1 MSNEGWLSVTE
12 VTRHIKRS
20 FEADELLR
28 DVWIR
33 GELSNVKKHSRGHL
47 YFTLKDDQ
55 SRMQSVMFAGN
66 NRFLHFVPED
76 GMNVLIRGEVTV
88 YEPYGQY
95 QLYAKEMQ
103 PDGIGNLYLAFEQ
116 LKEKLA
122 LDGLFSDE
130 HKRTLPRYP
139 EHIGVITSPTGA
151 VIRDIVMTLRRRYP
165 AVKMTLLP
173 AIVQGEDAAPS
184 VARAIKQANASR
196 LFDVL
201 IVGRG
206 GGSIEELWAFNEE
219 IVARAIYESHIPI
232 ISAVGHETDFTIAD
246 FVADVRAATPTAA
259 AEIAVPDI
267 TEVERRLIEGRRRMA
282 RAIQKRCEGLRHQL
296 SRLEKSYAFRYPK
309 QLVQQKQQELDRLIE
324 SLESS
329 LHSIVIT
336 RKNQFEQAEKALQRL
351 HPQSLIIEAKERLQL
366 SEKNLAKSSR
376 MIVTEHKQLFSQLI
390 AKLDAL
396 SPLKVMDRGYSLA
409 YTKDEQLV
417 KSVEQL
423 ENGDEMKVQ
432 VKDGV
437 IHCHVDMIE
446 NT

>member
-20 FEADELLR
+20 FEADEVLR
-28 DVWIR
+28 DIWIR

-55 SRMQSVMFAGN
+55 SRIQSVMFAGY
-66 NRFLHFVPED
+66 NRFLNFVPED

-103 PDGIGNLYLAFEQ
+103 PDGVGNLYLAFEQ

-122 LDGLFSDE
+122 LDGFFSDE
-130 HKRTLPRYP
+130 HKKVLPRYP
-139 EHIGVITSPTGA
+139 EHIGIVTSPTGA
-151 VIRDIVMTLRRRYP
+151 VIRDIVMTVRRRYP

-173 AIVQGEDAAPS
+173 AIVQGEEAAAS
-184 VARAIKQANASR
+184 IVRAIKQANASQ

-219 IVARAIYESHIPI
+219 IVARAIFESDIPI
-232 ISAVGHETDFTIAD
+232 ISAVGHETDVTIAD

-259 AEIAVPDI
+259 AELAVPDI
-267 TEVERRLIEGRRRMA
+267 VEVERRLIEGRNRMTLA
-282 RAIQKRCEGLRHQL
+282 MKKRTELVREHL

-329 LHSIVIT
+329 LDLIVSK
-336 RKNQFEQAEKALQRL
+336 RKNEFEQASKALQRL
-351 HPQSLIIEAKERLQL
+351 HPQSLITRAKERLQL
-366 SEKNLAKSSR
+366 AEKSLAKSSQS
-376 MIVTEHKQLFSQLI
+376 IVTGHRQSFSQLI

-409 YTKDEQLV
+409 YTEKDQLV
-417 KSVEQL
+417 KSVEQVKK
-423 ENGDEMKVQ
+423 GDEVKVQ

-437 IHCHVDMIE
+437 LHCHVNTIE
-446 NT
+446 EM

>member
-1 MSNEGWLSVTE
+1 MNNEGWLSVTE
-12 VTRHIKRS
+12 VTRHIKRR
-20 FEADELLR
+20 FESDELLR

-47 YFTLKDDQ
+47 YFTLKDEQ
-55 SRMQSVMFAGN
+55 SRMQSVMFAGH
-66 NRFLHFVPED
+66 NRYLNFVPEN
-76 GMNVLIRGEVTV
+76 GMNVLIRGEITV

-116 LKEKLA
+116 LKEKLT
-122 LDGLFSDE
+122 LEGLFSEE
-130 HKRTLPRYP
+130 HKQVLPTYP
-139 EHIGVITSPTGA
+139 EHIGIVTSPTGA
-151 VIRDIVMTLRRRYP
+151 AVRDIVITLRRRYP

-173 AIVQGEDAAPS
+173 AIVQGDDAAPS
-184 VARAIKQANASR
+184 VVRAIRQANASR
-196 LFDVL
+196 LFDIL

-219 IVARAIYESHIPI
+219 MVARAIYESHIPI

-267 TEVERRLIEGRRRMA
+267 VDMERRLMEGRSRMA
-282 RAIQKRCEGLRHQL
+282 RAMQKRCKTYRDQL
-296 SRLEKSYAFRYPK
+296 NRLQKSYAFRYPK
-309 QLVQQKQQELDRLIE
+309 QLVQQKQQELDRLIDTME
-324 SLESS
+324 GALDST
-329 LHSIVIT
+329 VT
-336 RKNQFEQAEKALQRL
+336 ARKNQFEQATKALHRL
-351 HPQSLIIEAKERLQL
+351 HPHSLIEEAKGRLQL
-366 SEKNLAKSSR
+366 SEKNLVKSSQA
-376 MIVTEHKQLFSQLI
+376 IVSEHKQIFSQLI

-409 YTKDEQLV
+409 YTKDEQLL
-417 KSVEQL
+417 KSVEQVTI
-423 ENGDEMKVQ
+423 GDEMRVQ

-437 IHCHVDMIE
+437 LNCHVDMVE
-446 NT
+446 K